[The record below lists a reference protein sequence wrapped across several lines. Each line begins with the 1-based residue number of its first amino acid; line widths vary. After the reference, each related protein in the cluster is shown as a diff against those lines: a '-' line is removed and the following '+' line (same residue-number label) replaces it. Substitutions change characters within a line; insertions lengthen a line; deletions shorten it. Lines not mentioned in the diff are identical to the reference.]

1 MEFIQKAEN
10 FFTQLQYNL
19 AIDPEPFLEDP
30 ETGKLQSLTL
40 EKDIFF
46 RLIDKFGIDYP
57 FNADNKINELK
68 SLYKKDKI
76 SSSNAGDIIM
86 RLYMQYWDLTEVM
99 LFQESED
106 KLYEAL
112 RKFNPNITEKELLI
126 ERQSYVSYLNEER
139 EEYHKNL
146 FNLIMEDHFND
157 QQEEL
162 NKSIDWDAE
171 REMLREEHKREI
183 LQAALLEDALG
194 RRLVRTAQTKV
205 NDDRLDLEVL
215 EKIRKTLTDHKKGS
229 NTKLNGKIEEL
240 TEEYKKEFGQ
250 FLNPIKKES
259 DSSLK
264 TVLGITDPNK
274 LKASFPILEDFER
287 IQDEFKKDTEEAMQ
301 PRKKELEKSDKQA
314 IVEENR
320 ESTEDFLFKNNFDDT
335 PVDEVYDHFYSGF
348 IYEKERD
355 RQKDY
360 LSESDLHK
368 FLKAAFEKK
377 EPPKKLFTIKN
388 DPKKAPIWKVFHT
401 YFKTVS
407 INKET
412 KEAKIYA
419 SLLEDYFRNFTSVKT
434 NFTKYGKDD

>member
-40 EKDIFF
+40 EPDIFF

-146 FNLIMEDHFND
+146 LNPIMEDHFND

-162 NKSIDWDAE
+162 NKSID
-171 REMLREEHKREI
+171 
-183 LQAALLEDALG
+183 
-194 RRLVRTAQTKV
+194 
-205 NDDRLDLEVL
+205 
-215 EKIRKTLTDHKKGS
+215 
-229 NTKLNGKIEEL
+229 
-240 TEEYKKEFGQ
+240 
-250 FLNPIKKES
+250 
-259 DSSLK
+259 
-264 TVLGITDPNK
+264 
-274 LKASFPILEDFER
+274 
-287 IQDEFKKDTEEAMQ
+287 
-301 PRKKELEKSDKQA
+301 
-314 IVEENR
+314 
-320 ESTEDFLFKNNFDDT
+320 
-335 PVDEVYDHFYSGF
+335 
-348 IYEKERD
+348 
-355 RQKDY
+355 
-360 LSESDLHK
+360 
-368 FLKAAFEKK
+368 
-377 EPPKKLFTIKN
+377 
-388 DPKKAPIWKVFHT
+388 
-401 YFKTVS
+401 
-407 INKET
+407 
-412 KEAKIYA
+412 
-419 SLLEDYFRNFTSVKT
+419 
-434 NFTKYGKDD
+434 